1 MKERTKNILGY
12 GVLLLGAM
20 LVGGGI
26 MAGSYTLYLKNTGS
40 LPVDK
45 DNNKKLNDS
54 LIRYMEQLQISN
66 NPRDVFVAVQFLD
79 FHESVN
85 QTAKPV
91 NGMFVKQ
98 LKNAIAQSPD
108 DADIAWVEAM
118 GCSRLEAACDPEN
131 GIARLKRL
139 EPDNLASYLIA
150 FSRADKKDD
159 TAGRK
164 TELMAMANSRYSNI
178 HYYSTGNLYYES
190 LRAWHAPMPISAY
203 ALFGDD
209 INQAPV
215 TDEETRKVVAAGYS
229 FMMSLPPLSPLSEYC
244 KKEQLPVDELSAC
257 RKIAT
262 LMVKDKTLVM
272 HSVGLRIGLSVF
284 RQEPEATQWLEA
296 FRTKAW
302 LNLYRPNKK
311 TKHSLRDEINAWP
324 HEDEVAYN
332 RNLRMTEGISLT
344 PPAGWQPDDEGYRK
358 LLAIPA
364 ASKK

>member
-1 MKERTKNILGY
+1 MKKLTGNILGY

-26 MAGSYTLYLKNTGS
+26 MAGSYSLYLKSTGS
-40 LPVDK
+40 SPADK
-45 DNNKKLNDS
+45 DNNKNLNDS
-54 LIRYMEQLQISN
+54 LIRYMEQLQVSN

-98 LKNAIAQSPD
+98 LKKAIAQSPD

-118 GCSRLEAACDPEN
+118 GCGRLEVACDPEN

-139 EPDNLASYLIA
+139 EPDNLAAYLIA
-150 FSRADKKDD
+150 FSRADKKGDR
-159 TAGRK
+159 AGRK
-164 TELMAMANSRYSNI
+164 NELMAMANSRYSDI

-190 LRAWHAPMPISAY
+190 LRAWHPPMPISVL

-209 INQAPV
+209 INRAPV
-215 TDEETRKVVAAGYS
+215 TDEEARKVVAAGYS
-229 FMMSLPPLSPLSEYC
+229 FMMSLPPLSPISEYC
-244 KKEQLPVDELSAC
+244 KSEQLPIDELSAC

-262 LMVKDKTLVM
+262 LMVKDKTLIM

-284 RQEPEATQWLEA
+284 RQEPEATQWREA

-302 LNLYRPNKK
+302 LNLYRPDKK

-324 HEDEVAYN
+324 HEDEVVYY
-332 RNLRMTEGISLT
+332 RSLRVTEGISLT

-358 LLAIPA
+358 LLAIPTT
-364 ASKK
+364 SKK

>member
-1 MKERTKNILGY
+1 MKQNTKNILVY
-12 GVLLLGAM
+12 CVLLTGAL
-20 LVGGGI
+20 LVAGGI
-26 MAGSYTLYLKNTGS
+26 MAGAYALYLKDTGS

-45 DNNKKLNDS
+45 VNDKKLNDS

-91 NGMFVKQ
+91 NELFVKQ
-98 LKNAIAQSPD
+98 LKKAIAQSPD

-118 GCSRLEAACDPEN
+118 GCGRLEAACDPEN

-150 FSRADKKDD
+150 FGRADKKGDA
-159 TAGRK
+159 AGRK
-164 TELMAMANSRYSNI
+164 AELMAMANSRYSDI
-178 HYYSTGNLYYES
+178 HYYSTGKLYLES
-190 LRAWHAPMPISAY
+190 LRAWHAPMPISVH
-203 ALFGDD
+203 ALFGNDT
-209 INQAPV
+209 NQAPV
-215 TDEETRKVVAAGYS
+215 TDEESRKIIAAGYS
-229 FMMSLPPLSPLSEYC
+229 LVMSLPPLSPLSEYC
-244 KKEQLPVDELSAC
+244 KNEQLPADELQAC
-257 RKIAT
+257 QKIAT
-262 LMVKDKTLVM
+262 LMIKDKTLIM

-284 RQEPEATQWLEA
+284 RQEPDATQWREA

-311 TKHSLRDEINAWP
+311 TTHSLRDEMNAWP
-324 HEDEVAYN
+324 HEDEVAYY
-332 RNLRMTEGISLT
+332 RKLRMTEGISLT

-358 LLAIPA
+358 LLPTPT
-364 ASKK
+364 ASKP